1 MACPSKYVSLIK
13 LGLYLLLNPH
23 ALHTFNQIGADS
35 TIEDAKA
42 ALGWI
47 QKESVAVF
55 KRSDC
60 HRALHGRFPKV
71 NRLVE
76 ALDVLRGWNAVEG
89 PEKVKSPSNRSSQI
103 YRVNPALIGFIERL
117 DQLNKFI
124 PRVAFQ

>member
-1 MACPSKYVSLIK
+1 
-13 LGLYLLLNPH
+13 
-23 ALHTFNQIGADS
+23 
-35 TIEDAKA
+35 
-42 ALGWI
+42 
-47 QKESVAVF
+47 VF

-60 HRALHGRFPKV
+60 HRALHGHFPKV

-103 YRVNPALIGFIERL
+103 YRVNPALIGIIERL
-117 DQLNKFI
+117 DQLNKII